1 MILIFVFILKDKIFP
16 KGWTLIPNLFIIVNF
31 IAIILTYSRGAYLM
45 LLVSVATYS
54 IITKKWKILASL
66 VTSFVIIFLLLTP
79 RFNFESTNLL
89 RVTSIG
95 TRINSM
101 QESIYI
107 FEQKP
112 FGVGF
117 NTYRYARTKY
127 GYSDNYGTSISHA
140 GAGVDNS
147 FLFVLVTTGFV
158 GLVLYLNLI
167 YKIFRLGIE
176 NMQKNKYA
184 LVLVVSLAGLV
195 VNALTINSLFYSYI
209 MIWIFVLTG
218 LTESSLRE

>member
-1 MILIFVFILKDKIFP
+1 
-16 KGWTLIPNLFIIVNF
+16 
-31 IAIILTYSRGAYLM
+31 M
-45 LLVSVATYS
+45 LLVSATTYS
-54 IITKKWKILASL
+54 IVTKKWKILASM
-66 VTSFVIIFLLLTP
+66 VISFALIFLLLTP

-127 GYSDNYGTSISHA
+127 GNSDNYGTSISHA

-147 FLFVLVTTGFV
+147 FLLVLVTTGFA
-158 GLVLYLNLI
+158 GLIFYVYLI
-167 YKIFRLGIE
+167 YKIF
-176 NMQKNKYA
+176 K
-184 LVLVVSLAGLV
+184 
-195 VNALTINSLFYSYI
+195 LTD
-209 MIWIFVLTG
+209 
-218 LTESSLRE
+218 